1 MPAIARVAV
10 GNSSQRKAKGVR
22 ARSSIRRLMYG
33 RLKKRRGRKVA
44 ARVILGLTRGW
55 ANGVWRV
62 TPSDREPDEID
73 RQGTFL
79 LLTSM

>member
-1 MPAIARVAV
+1 
-10 GNSSQRKAKGVR
+10 
-22 ARSSIRRLMYG
+22 
-33 RLKKRRGRKVA
+33 VA

-55 ANGVWRV
+55 ANGVRRV

>member
-33 RLKKRRGRKVA
+33 RLKKRRGRSGSA
-44 ARVILGLTRGW
+44 CNFRAHTRLGERRL
-55 ANGVWRV
+55 A
-62 TPSDREPDEID
+62 SDAFGSRAG
-73 RQGTFL
+73 RN
-79 LLTSM
+79 